1 MGRLKINKNPTEDEI
16 KNKFKKAQ
24 PDYLL
29 KAIGDVLQ
37 DGTGTCLAT
46 DKKTGK
52 WRTFYV
58 RVVLE

>member
-29 KAIGDVLQ
+29 KAIGDVQQ
-37 DGTGTCLAT
+37 DGTVLCMAT

-52 WRTFYV
+52 WRNFWV
-58 RVVLE
+58 KIVL